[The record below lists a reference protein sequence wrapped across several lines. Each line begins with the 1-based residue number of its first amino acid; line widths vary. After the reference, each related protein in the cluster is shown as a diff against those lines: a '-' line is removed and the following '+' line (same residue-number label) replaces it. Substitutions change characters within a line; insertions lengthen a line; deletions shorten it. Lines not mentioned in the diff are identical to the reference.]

1 MLTRAKLK
9 FRAPPNL
16 KLMHSPVAKNLEI
29 PLLHLVRKVP
39 EGKASVD
46 ADVAVV
52 VDEVGVDEVANKRSR
67 RRSHPQ
73 PQTALF
79 LICPGRKLGLKKM
92 RRQKGHRK
100 QH

>member
-67 RRSHPQ
+67 RRSEE
-73 PQTALF
+73 
-79 LICPGRKLGLKKM
+79 
-92 RRQKGHRK
+92 RRVGKECVSLCRSRWSPYH
-100 QH
+100 